1 MARRYFLKAIGASN
15 WPLSEHWLEDR
26 PELLRSVRNPKRPQ
40 AISTGDRL
48 VYYATGHQRL
58 IAIARATENG
68 SESEMDLAEGED
80 RWPYVLRVQVQLAIP
95 TLKLAPSW
103 DVLEIPSTSIMQK
116 PYIELTAA
124 QYALAWQAIVER
136 TKD

>member
-48 VYYATGHQRL
+48 VYYATGHQKL

-68 SESEMDLAEGED
+68 SESVMDVAEGED
-80 RWPYVLRVQVQLAIP
+80 RVH
-95 TLKLAPSW
+95 
-103 DVLEIPSTSIMQK
+103 
-116 PYIELTAA
+116 
-124 QYALAWQAIVER
+124 
-136 TKD
+136 